1 MPRIPGHQ
9 LSRYRERNSTAD
21 RALDVLAMFDD
32 EHPVVSGVEAAS
44 RLGVARSTAYRYL
57 QSLVRAHFLEEA
69 PSGGYRLGMRFM
81 DLGRLVRKVYDLSDI
96 AAPVLADLAA
106 RTGETAL
113 ITKRVGDLAVCLD
126 LAESE
131 VHRLRISY
139 ERGAT
144 LPLNAGASAL
154 VLLAWEDTESARRT
168 LERLDLQPFTPAT
181 LTDVNE
187 LLGRLERI
195 RSDGYAV
202 ARSELDDDVI
212 GIAAPIFRAGTL
224 VAAISVAAVASRV
237 PRSRERRITEEVR
250 GAATTISERL
260 TLVEG

>member
-1 MPRIPGHQ
+1 MPGQ
-9 LSRYRERNSTAD
+9 QSSGYRERNSTAD
-21 RALDVLAMFDD
+21 RALDVLAMFD
-32 EHPVVSGVEAAS
+32 EKHPVVGGVEVAA

-57 QSLVRAHFLEEA
+57 QSLVRARFLEEA
-69 PSGGYRLGMRFM
+69 PGGGYRLGMRFM
-81 DLGRLVRKVYDLSDI
+81 DLGRLARKVYGLSDI

-139 ERGAT
+139 ERGTT

-154 VLLAWEDTESARRT
+154 VLLAWEDGESARRT

-181 LTDVNE
+181 LTDVDE

-202 ARSELDDDVI
+202 ACSELDDDVI

-224 VAAISVAAVASRV
+224 VAAVTVAAVASRV
-237 PRSRERRITEEVR
+237 PRSRERQITEQVR
-250 GAATTISERL
+250 GAAATISERL